1 MKLTRPQQQLLTGL
15 ALDVAPY
22 FDQAKRIYADGA
34 RISGNQWPSLL
45 ALHDRGI
52 VRFTRSRG
60 GMTEIELT
68 DQAHA
73 ELARLA

>member
-1 MKLTRPQQQLLTGL
+1 MKLTRPQERLLTAL

-22 FDQAKRIYADGA
+22 FDQAKHVYSDGRRVA
-34 RISGNQWPSLL
+34 GRQWPSLL

-52 VRFTRSRG
+52 VRFMRSNG